1 MTQRIVL
8 RPRASQDLDEHF
20 YYLSQHNRQAALLFF
35 DSTRST
41 LAQIVRTPGI
51 GSLYPVKNLRLQGLR
66 RWAVKG
72 FKNYLIF
79 YFAREKEIEVAR
91 ILYARQDIKSIFGK
105 EE

>member
-1 MTQRIVL
+1 MTQKIFL

-20 YYLSQHNRQAALLFF
+20 SYLSQRNRQAALLFF
-35 DSTRST
+35 DSTRLT
-41 LAQIVRTPGI
+41 LAQIARTPAI

-79 YFAREKEIEVAR
+79 YFARDNEIEVVR
-91 ILYARQDIKSIFGK
+91 ILYARQDLDRILAK
-105 EE
+105 ED